1 MTTKSKLA
9 EIGAVRDLLPSWR
22 ISLMARNLSPNTLE
36 TYLSAVTM
44 FADFTD
50 ERGMPAQVASVRREH
65 VEAFLAWMVGN
76 YKPASV
82 RNRYTGLKQYFAWL
96 LEEGEITETPM
107 RNIPPPT
114 IPENPP
120 PVLSPKEIRALF
132 KVCGGT
138 TFEDRR
144 DTAIVAV
151 LLDAGLRLGELVGIT
166 LEDVDLETRTI
177 TVLGKGRRPRTVG
190 LGVKALQAVDRYLRT
205 RRSHAEARLD
215 AFWLGL
221 RGPMTG
227 SGVRQ
232 MLERRGAQ
240 AGIAGLHPHQLRH
253 TFAHSWLA
261 GGGEEGDLMRL
272 AGWRSRQMVARYGA
286 SAAQER
292 AIDAHRRL
300 SPLDRL

>member
-1 MTTKSKLA
+1 MATAKTT
-9 EIGAVRDLLPSWR
+9 EIGAIRDLLPSWR
-22 ISLMARNLSPNTLE
+22 ISLMARNLSPNTLA
-36 TYLSAVTM
+36 TYLSAVEM
-44 FADFTD
+44 LEAHLS
-50 ERGMPAQVASVRREH
+50 ERGMPTQFANVKREH
-65 VEAFLAWMVGN
+65 VESFLAWMTES

-82 RNRYTGLKQYFAWL
+82 RNRYTGVRQFFAWC
-96 LEEGEITETPM
+96 LEEGEITETPI
-107 RNIPPPT
+107 RNIPPPS

-120 PVLSPKEIRALF
+120 PILKEAQVRSLL
-132 KVCGGT
+132 KVCRGT

-144 DTAIVAV
+144 DLAIVCV
-151 LLDAGLRLGELVGIT
+151 LLDAGLRLGELVGMT
-166 LEDVDLETRTI
+166 LEDIDLETRTI

-190 LGVKALQAVDRYLRT
+190 LGVKALQAVDRYLRA
-205 RRSHAEARLD
+205 RRSGPGARSE

-232 MLERRGAQ
+232 MLERRGAE
-240 AGIAGLHPHQLRH
+240 AKIPGLHPHQLRH
-253 TFAHSWLA
+253 QFAHSWLA
-261 GGGEEGDLMRL
+261 GGGAEGDLMRL